1 MSELT
6 ELERLQKAVEDAFN
20 TYDAMRSDV
29 YTIATRTA
37 YDAFTKARLELGT
50 YLKEQDDERS

>member
-1 MSELT
+1 MN
-6 ELERLQKAVEDAFN
+6 ELERLQKTVEDAFN

-37 YDAFTKARLELGT
+37 YDAFIKARLELSK
-50 YLKEQDDERS
+50 YLKEQQDNG

>member
-1 MSELT
+1 MT
-6 ELERLQKAVEDAFN
+6 ELKELQQAVEDAFN

-37 YDAFTKARLELGT
+37 YDAFTKARLELSE
-50 YLKEQDDERS
+50 YLKEHGDEHSI

>member
-1 MSELT
+1 MGKT
-6 ELERLQKAVEDAFN
+6 LEQLQQAVEDAFN

-37 YDAFTKARLELGT
+37 YDAFTKARLELSE
-50 YLKEQDDERS
+50 YLKEHGDEHSI

>member
-1 MSELT
+1 MS

-20 TYDAMRSDV
+20 TYDDMRSNV

-37 YDAFTKARLELGT
+37 YDAFTKARLDLSK
-50 YLKEQDDERS
+50 YLKEHGDEQI

>member
-1 MSELT
+1 MT
-6 ELERLQKAVEDAFN
+6 ELELLQKAVEDAFN

-50 YLKEQDDERS
+50 YLKKHGND

>member
-1 MSELT
+1 MT
-6 ELERLQKAVEDAFN
+6 ELERLQQAVEDAFN

-37 YDAFTKARLELGT
+37 YDAFTKARLDLSN
-50 YLKEQDDERS
+50 YLKEQKDND

>member
-1 MSELT
+1 MS
-6 ELERLQKAVEDAFN
+6 ELERLQKTVEDAFN

-37 YDAFTKARLELGT
+37 YVAWARARWALSD
-50 YLKEQDDERS
+50 YLKEHGDEHSI